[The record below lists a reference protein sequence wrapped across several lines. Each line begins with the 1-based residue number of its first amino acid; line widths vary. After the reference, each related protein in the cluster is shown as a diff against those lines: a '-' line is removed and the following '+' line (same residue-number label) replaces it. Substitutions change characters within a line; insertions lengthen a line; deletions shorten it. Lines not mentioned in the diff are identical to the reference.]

1 MTHLTQ
7 NMTKVLITFMMF
19 FLLTSFVNGEESIAT
34 LRGDTALNAEAE
46 PPKMEQ
52 VDNSDE
58 KKHRNYT
65 SQPPVIP
72 HSIDNYR
79 IDLNSNKCLTCHA
92 RSRVSDSGA
101 PMVSVTHFMDRD
113 GQFKATVSPRRYFCT
128 QCHVEQSKAKP
139 LVANTFVD
147 VDDLLA
153 EEKGMEPE
161 HESDKEG
168 EANSDDKETEEKEDS
183 SK

>member
-7 NMTKVLITFMMF
+7 NMTKVLTTFMMF
-19 FLLTSFVNGEESIAT
+19 FLLTSFVDAEESIAT

-46 PPKMEQ
+46 APKMEQ

-92 RSRVSDSGA
+92 RSRVGDSGA

-113 GQFKATVSPRRYFCT
+113 GQFKATVSSRRYFCT
-128 QCHVEQSKAKP
+128 QCHVVQSKAKP
-139 LVANTFVD
+139 LVVNTFVD

-153 EEKGMEPE
+153 EEKGMGSEQ
-161 HESDKEG
+161 ESKKKDEEKDDSN
-168 EANSDDKETEEKEDS
+168 EAEEKEDS